1 MIGEAVAMLVTEK
14 HETYEACGFSGFPE
28 AGDLLA
34 DLLGALEAQ
43 EGIASLHFENGDAPV
58 LLHRIGRVAN
68 DCALT
73 GAVMRHAAELCR
85 YGAGTAR
92 EITSDPL
99 GASYAE
105 LEALTVS
112 FPCPES
118 RTCLTVTA
126 LVARKEEARRPLRF
140 AMLRR
145 LTPMLGAAFKLW
157 QQLRSQTQER
167 RGLAVALD
175 AVEFGIILVNREGE
189 VGFANASA
197 RAMLAEGRFLRKRGG
212 VLCANQLRDTMK
224 VQAALAA
231 AIAANT
237 GEGPADAQSSEA
249 GLLHLTADGQRV
261 VVAAIPA
268 EHPAQDPGSVAAM
281 LVVHNPD
288 RRYERLVAPVCKLFG
303 LSAVETR
310 LAIHLVAGHSLAEAS
325 RLMRIKEQ
333 TARGY
338 LKQVFLKANVKRQS
352 DLVRVLLSSL
362 LNTRMRSALH
372 AV

>member
-1 MIGEAVAMLVTEK
+1 MIGDAVAMLATDKEGVQ
-14 HETYEACGFSGFPE
+14 ACGFSGFPE

-34 DLLGALEAQ
+34 DLLEALEAKD
-43 EGIASLHFENGDAPV
+43 GIASLHFENGNDPL
-58 LLHRIGRVAN
+58 LLHCFGQVAS
-68 DCALT
+68 DPALT

-85 YGAGTAR
+85 YGAGSGR
-92 EITSDPL
+92 EITANPL
-99 GASYAE
+99 GPAFSE

-112 FPCPES
+112 FPCQES

-157 QQLRSQTQER
+157 QQLRVQTQER

-175 AVEFGIILVNREGE
+175 AVEFGIILVDREGE
-189 VGFANASA
+189 VGFANATA
-197 RAMLAEGRFLRKRGG
+197 RSMLAEGRFLRKRGG
-212 VLCANQLRDTMK
+212 VLCASQLRDTMK

-231 AIAANT
+231 AIAANA
-237 GEGPADAQSSEA
+237 GEGPADPQGSEA
-249 GLLHLTADGQRV
+249 GLLQITADGGRV

-268 EHPAQDPGSVAAM
+268 EHPAHAPGAVAAM

-303 LSAVETR
+303 MSAVETR

-325 RLMRIKEQ
+325 SLMRIKEQ

-338 LKQVFLKANVKRQS
+338 LKQVFLKANVKRQA
-352 DLVRVLLSSL
+352 DLVRLLLSSL